1 MWSLSFVVT
10 VLLGGVHVTLT
21 ELISSVLR
29 LPKGFT
35 PADEH
40 EIIIAQVIMDAS
52 NANSFFIYYT
62 PSLAVKYLFCYYNN
76 TKRECIS

>member
-1 MWSLSFVVT
+1 MWFLSFVVT

-40 EIIIAQVIMDAS
+40 EIIIAQVI
-52 NANSFFIYYT
+52 IG
-62 PSLAVKYLFCYYNN
+62 C
-76 TKRECIS
+76 E